1 MRRTTRLTAR
11 ISTDPG
17 ASSARPSQ
25 TSPSPEEHS
34 AGLDWARRIE
44 LFAVLATVAVA
55 VGTLWYSSVQT
66 RQANEQARD
75 DRALA
80 KEGQITDR
88 YTAAVANLGEDKMDV
103 RLGGI
108 YALQRITQ
116 DSPRDQSTIANV
128 LATYIRTHA
137 TKPPA
142 KGSSVPADVQAA
154 VNILAARD
162 IARDGTFRLD
172 LHAVKLHEVDFVYRR
187 PGSGAAFG
195 SAILW
200 DADLSNTDLHN
211 ADLHGA
217 NLHHADLHEVK
228 LFDADL
234 QAADLQR
241 ADLQAADLQRA
252 NLRRADL
259 EGADLRHAILFN
271 ADLRH
276 TKLYKADLRRAILA
290 KADLHGTLLAE
301 ADLRGAAL
309 GGDMRHVVLLGA
321 NLRGVGLYKVD
332 LSGADLSRA
341 DLSGAYL
348 NSTDLRG
355 AELRGANLRGANLR
369 NADLRGADLRNVKY
383 LTRQQLDSALVDGK
397 TRLPTSL

>member
-1 MRRTTRLTAR
+1 M
-11 ISTDPG
+11 
-17 ASSARPSQ
+17 
-25 TSPSPEEHS
+25 
-34 AGLDWARRIE
+34 
-44 LFAVLATVAVA
+44 LATVAVA
-55 VGTLWYSSVQT
+55 VGTLWYSGVQT

-108 YALQRITQ
+108 YALQRIMQ

-154 VNILAARD
+154 LNILAARD

-195 SAILW
+195 SAKLW
-200 DADLSNTDLHN
+200 DADLRNTDLHN

-228 LFDADL
+228 LPDADL
-234 QAADLQR
+234 QAADLQS
-241 ADLQAADLQRA
+241 ADLQRA
-252 NLRRADL
+252 DLRRADL
-259 EGADLRHAILFN
+259 EGAHLRHAILYN
-271 ADLRH
+271 ADLRD
-276 TKLYKADLRRAILA
+276 TKLYKADLRSAILD
-290 KADLHGTLLAE
+290 KTDLHGTRLSG
-301 ADLRGAAL
+301 ADLRGAVL
-309 GGDMRHVVLLGA
+309 TDDMRHVVLIA
-321 NLRGVGLYKVD
+321 ADLRGVGLYKVD

-341 DLSGAYL
+341 DLSGAYMR
-348 NSTDLRG
+348 STDLRG
-355 AELRGANLRGANLR
+355 ANLGAGARSSVRHIPVVGSVCHPTVLPG
-369 NADLRGADLRNVKY
+369 DGCW
-383 LTRQQLDSALVDGK
+383 SAGSVSRPSWINS
-397 TRLPTSL
+397 T